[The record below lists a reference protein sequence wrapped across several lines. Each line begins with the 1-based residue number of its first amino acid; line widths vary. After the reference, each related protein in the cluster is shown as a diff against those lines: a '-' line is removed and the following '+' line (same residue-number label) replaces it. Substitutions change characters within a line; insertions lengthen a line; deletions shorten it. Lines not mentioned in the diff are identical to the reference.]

1 MVVRGLHG
9 EGMRPHRNFGS
20 CLLLSAG
27 VFALAGCYTGPA
39 ATGSFDRDYNVAGP
53 IRLELS
59 NASGEVNIIG
69 STDGKVHV
77 HGDVRASKF
86 GFGNPQTRL
95 DEILSHPAVEQ
106 RGDTIR
112 IGKDVSHFPNVAI
125 AYSIQTPHDTEVDVT
140 VAAGAQNI
148 RDLRG
153 PVKVHAAS
161 GSINVEK
168 IDRDADLSTASG
180 SVSANDVGNDV
191 QVSSASGNV
200 TISNVKG
207 DVRVKAIAGVI
218 RVSHPGGR
226 VEGNTASGEVEIQDA
241 ANDVTAHAASGRVY
255 VQGNPGAQGYWNL
268 KTASGGVQISVPA
281 YANFHLSAEAV
292 SGEIR
297 TDIPI
302 VIEEQGKHNLRAHIG
317 TGGGRVEVRTASG
330 EIRVTG
336 SR

>member
-1 MVVRGLHG
+1 MERYRKVASSVGL
-9 EGMRPHRNFGS
+9 FAAIVF
-20 CLLLSAG
+20 LSA
-27 VFALAGCYTGPA
+27 VAGCYAGPA
-39 ATGSFDRDYNVAGP
+39 ATGSFDRTFTVSGP

-59 NASGEVNIIG
+59 NDSGEVNITG
-69 STDGKVHV
+69 SADSKVHI

-95 DEILSHPAVEQ
+95 DEILSNPSVEQ

-112 IGKDVSHFPNVAI
+112 IGKDVSHFSNVAI
-125 AYSIQTPHDTEVDVT
+125 AYTIQVPHDTEVDAT
-140 VAAGAQNI
+140 VASGAQNI

-161 GSINVEK
+161 GTIRVEK
-168 IDRDADLSTASG
+168 IDRNADLATASG
-180 SVSANDVGNDV
+180 SVTANDVGSDV
-191 QVSSASGNV
+191 QVASASGNV
-200 TISNVKG
+200 TVSNVKG
-207 DVRVKAIAGVI
+207 DVRVKAISGVI

-241 ANDVTAHAASGRVY
+241 TNDVTAHAASGRVY

-268 KTASGGVQISVPA
+268 RTASGGVQISVPSS
-281 YANFHLSAEAV
+281 ANFHLSAEAV

-302 VIEEQGKHNLRAHIG
+302 VVEEQGKHSLRARVG
-317 TGGGRVEVRTASG
+317 NGGGRIEVRTASG

-336 SR
+336 SE

>member
-1 MVVRGLHG
+1 MA
-9 EGMRPHRNFGS
+9 RNRKLGS
-20 CLLLSAG
+20 SLLLFPAI
-27 VFALAGCYTGPA
+27 FALATLGGCNTGA
-39 ATGSFDRDYNVAGP
+39 AASGNFDRSFNVTGP

-59 NASGEVNIIG
+59 NASGDVNITG
-69 STDGKVHV
+69 SSDGKVHV
-77 HGDVRASKF
+77 HGEVRASGF
-86 GFGNPQTRL
+86 GFDNPQKRL
-95 DEILSHPAVEQ
+95 DDTIANPPVEQ

-112 IGKDVSHFPNVAI
+112 IGADFSHLRNVSI
-125 AYSIQTPHDTEVDVT
+125 AYNIQVPHDTEVDAR
-140 VAAGAQNI
+140 VASGAQNI

-161 GSINVEK
+161 GTIRVEK
-168 IDRDADLSTASG
+168 IDRDAELSTASG
-180 SVSANDVGNDV
+180 SITASDVGSDV

-200 TISNVKG
+200 TVSNVKG
-207 DVRVKAIAGVI
+207 DVRVKAISGVI

-255 VQGNPGAQGYWNL
+255 VEGNPGGQGYWNL
-268 KTASGGVQISVPA
+268 KTASGAVQISVPA
-281 YANFHLSAEAV
+281 SANFHLSAEAV

-302 VIEEQGKHNLRAHIG
+302 VVEEQGKHSLRARVG
-317 TGGGRVEVRTASG
+317 NGGGRIEVRTASG

-336 SR
+336 SK

>member
-1 MVVRGLHG
+1 MTPYRRLERLAGLFAG
-9 EGMRPHRNFGS
+9 VIA
-20 CLLLSAG
+20 LSA
-27 VFALAGCYTGPA
+27 VAGCSSGPA
-39 ATGSFDRDYNVAGP
+39 ATASFDRSLNVTGP
-53 IRLELS
+53 MRIELS
-59 NASGEVNIIG
+59 NASGDVNITG
-69 STDGKVHV
+69 SSDGKVHV
-77 HGDVRASKF
+77 HGEVRASGF
-86 GFGNPQTRL
+86 GFDNAQKRL
-95 DEILSHPAVEQ
+95 DDTIANPPVEQ

-112 IGKDVSHFPNVAI
+112 IGADFSHLRNVSI
-125 AYSIQTPHDTEVDVT
+125 AYTIQVPHDTEVDAS
-140 VAAGAQNI
+140 VASGAENI

-161 GSINVEK
+161 GTIRVER

-180 SVSANDVGNDV
+180 SVTANDVGGDA

-200 TISNVKG
+200 TVSNVKG
-207 DVRVKAIAGVI
+207 DVRIKAISGVI

-255 VQGNPGAQGYWNL
+255 VQGNPGAEGYWNL
-268 KTASGGVQISVPA
+268 KTASGGVQISVPSS
-281 YANFHLSAEAV
+281 ANFHLSAEAL

-302 VIEEQGKHNLRAHIG
+302 VIEEQGKHSLRARVG
-317 TGGGRVEVRTASG
+317 SGGGRIEVRTASG

-336 SR
+336 SK